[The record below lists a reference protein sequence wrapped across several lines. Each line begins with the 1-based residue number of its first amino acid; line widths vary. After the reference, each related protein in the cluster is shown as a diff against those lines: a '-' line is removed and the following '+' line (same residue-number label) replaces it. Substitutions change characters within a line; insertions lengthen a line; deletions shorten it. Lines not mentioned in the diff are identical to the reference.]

1 MYWFYILLI
10 IYYLLGIL
18 SYVLLHLKNSNKE
31 TNLVNFESIRVNNS
45 LSTSEL

>member
-10 IYYLLGIL
+10 IYYLLGTMSFIIL
-18 SYVLLHLKNSNKE
+18 HIKNTNKE
-31 TNLVNFESIRVNNS
+31 INLVNFESIRINNS